1 VPPGRRSV
9 RSHKFVATLRQLYFY
24 LLKSVHDQILRVSKN
39 SCIKSIIE
47 VGGQPVRRIA
57 KEGRVGG
64 KRWMEEVGIL
74 RTGGQIAQRRLE
86 KVGDG
91 G

>member
-1 VPPGRRSV
+1 MFIVKVDRR
-9 RSHKFVATLRQLYFY
+9 T
-24 LLKSVHDQILRVSKN
+24 
-39 SCIKSIIE
+39 
-47 VGGQPVRRIA
+47 

-86 KVGDG
+86 KVGDLRLTWRSRG
-91 G
+91 DAQPRHAARLSSS